1 MTKYFKTSEE
11 ALSDAIMVIMEAK
24 NNLIWGFS
32 KAQCDCGESKSIV
45 IDDLISNKQ
54 VCNNIICE
62 TCHNEYE

>member
-11 ALSDAIMVIMEAK
+11 ALSDAIMVIMEIRGEA
-24 NNLIWGFS
+24 IWSFS
-32 KAQCDCGESKSIV
+32 KAQCNCGESRSIIV
-45 IDDLISNKQ
+45 DDLESNKQ